1 MTDRL
6 DIVAAAAPRL
16 GRKRDASRDGA
27 ILEAAITILGEVG
40 YDRMTM
46 DMVVVRAKAG
56 KATVYRRWS
65 SKGDMVLDAVA
76 QMKRDQVDLGNLPDT
91 GTLRGDMLALFRP
104 ATVEESERKLRAL
117 AGLSALLA
125 QEASLASA
133 ASNAIVEPW
142 VEANRSVLRRAMAR
156 GEIAADTPVETM
168 ATIIP
173 SLGAYR
179 ALIERK
185 PFDRAFLLAMIDH
198 VLLPALSVP
207 KTASAASGATDTD
220 LPVST

>member
-1 MTDRL
+1 MTDRS
-6 DIVAAAAPRL
+6 DIVAADAPRL

-46 DMVVVRAKAG
+46 DMVAVRAKAG

-65 SKGDMVLDAVA
+65 SKGEMVLDAVA
-76 QMKRDQVDLGNLPDT
+76 QMKREQVDLSNLPDT
-91 GTLRGDMLALFRP
+91 GSLRGDMLALFKP
-104 ATVEESERKLRAL
+104 SSVEESERKLRAL

-125 QEASLASA
+125 QDASLSDA

-142 VEANRSVLRRAMAR
+142 VEANRSVLQAAMAR
-156 GEIAADTPVETM
+156 GEIAADAPIETM

-179 ALIERK
+179 SLIERK
-185 PFDRAFLLAMIDH
+185 PFDRAFLVEMIDH
-198 VLLPALSVP
+198 VLLPALSI
-207 KTASAASGATDTD
+207 SNAATT
-220 LPVST
+220 LPGLTNSKITG

>member
-1 MTDRL
+1 MTDPS
-6 DIVAAAAPRL
+6 DIMVATDAPRL

-27 ILEAAITILGEVG
+27 ILEAAITILGEIG

-46 DMVVVRAKAG
+46 DMVAVRAKAG

-65 SKGDMVLDAVA
+65 SKGAMVLDAVA

-91 GTLRGDMLALFRP
+91 GTLRGDLLALFKP
-104 ATVEESERKLRAL
+104 STVEESERKLRAL

-125 QEASLASA
+125 QEASLADA

-142 VEANRSVLRRAMAR
+142 VEANRALLRSAMTR
-156 GEIAADTPVETM
+156 GEIAADTPVETI

-179 ALIERK
+179 SLIERK
-185 PFDRAFLLAMIDH
+185 PFDRAFLVEMIDH
-198 VLLPALSVP
+198 VLLPAL
-207 KTASAASGATDTD
+207 AIRSAATPLHENKDS
-220 LPVST
+220 

>member
-1 MTDRL
+1 MNNPGAD
-6 DIVAAAAPRL
+6 APRL

-46 DMVVVRAKAG
+46 DMVAVRAKAG

-76 QMKRDQVDLGNLPDT
+76 QMKREQVDLGNLPDT
-91 GTLRGDMLALFRP
+91 GTLRGDLLALFKP
-104 ATVEESERKLRAL
+104 SSLEESERKLRAL

-125 QEASLASA
+125 QESALAGA

-142 VEANRSVLRRAMAR
+142 VEANRALLHRAAAR
-156 GEIAADTPVETM
+156 GEIAADARIGTM
-168 ATIIP
+168 ASIIP
-173 SLGAYR
+173 SLAAYR
-179 ALIERK
+179 SLIERK
-185 PFDRAFLLAMIDH
+185 AFDRDFLVEMIDH
-198 VLLPALSVP
+198 VLLPAL
-207 KTASAASGATDTD
+207 AIGAAAAAGPRSDNPDAIRRG
-220 LPVST
+220 

>member
-1 MTDRL
+1 MTDPS
-6 DIVAAAAPRL
+6 DITVTAHTPRL

-46 DMVVVRAKAG
+46 DMVAVRAKAG

-76 QMKRDQVDLGNLPDT
+76 QMKREQVDLGNLPDT
-91 GTLRGDMLALFRP
+91 GTLRGDMLALFKP
-104 ATVEESERKLRAL
+104 STVEESQRKLRAL

-125 QEASLASA
+125 QEVSLASA

-142 VEANRSVLRRAMAR
+142 VEANRALLRSAIAR
-156 GEIAADTPVETM
+156 GEIAAETPVETI

-179 ALIERK
+179 SLIERK
-185 PFDRAFLLAMIDH
+185 PFDRAFLIEMIDH
-198 VLLPALSVP
+198 VLLPALSISNAA
-207 KTASAASGATDTD
+207 TAHSSPGK
-220 LPVST
+220 P

>member
-1 MTDRL
+1 MTDRS
-6 DIVAAAAPRL
+6 DIIATDAPRL

-46 DMVVVRAKAG
+46 DMVAVRAKAG
-56 KATVYRRWS
+56 KATVYRRWA

-76 QMKRDQVDLGNLPDT
+76 QMKREQVDLSNLPDT
-91 GTLRGDMLALFRP
+91 GSLRGDMLALFKP
-104 ATVEESERKLRAL
+104 STVEESERKLRAL

-125 QEASLASA
+125 QDASLSGA

-142 VEANRSVLRRAMAR
+142 VAANRSLLHAAVAR
-156 GEIAADTPVETM
+156 GEVAADAPIETI

-179 ALIERK
+179 SLIERR
-185 PFDRAFLLAMIDH
+185 PFDRAFLVEMIDH
-198 VLLPALSVP
+198 VLLPALAIKGAATAPSSVDEP
-207 KTASAASGATDTD
+207 
-220 LPVST
+220 